1 MARAEPDGY
10 TMLLAAR
17 GVGLARFDAFYSP
30 GQAGNPIDLGGRKFD
45 EAANVSKATAQILCD
60 DAATDALLLPITT
73 APMLPQLAEE
83 LVAGMADAEG
93 RERKPAFYV
102 LQPGRAGDGAR
113 AVLSKHGVPFTD
125 FGGEAI
131 DALSAWHACS
141 GWVGR
146 VAAVRPP
153 GAGPAADAARGVLDE
168 SAAKALLADY
178 GVPVNKARVATD
190 AQDAARIAAEL
201 GFPVVL
207 KIVSPDIVHKSD
219 SGGVL
224 LGIMDT
230 AAARAGFD
238 TIMANARRALPGAAI
253 EGVSVQTMFEGRL
266 ELIVG
271 ARRDPQFGPIVV
283 IGAGGVLVEL
293 LTDRAIASA
302 PLAAADAEALLAT
315 LAIWPVLVGYR
326 GQALAQ
332 EAVVDAIVRI
342 SWLAH
347 DMGSD
352 DFELDVNPLLVNA
365 SGCCAV
371 DARLRRE

>member
-1 MARAEPDGY
+1 
-10 TMLLAAR
+10 
-17 GVGLARFDAFYSP
+17 
-30 GQAGNPIDLGGRKFD
+30 
-45 EAANVSKATAQILCD
+45 
-60 DAATDALLLPITT
+60 
-73 APMLPQLAEE
+73 
-83 LVAGMADAEG
+83 
-93 RERKPAFYV
+93 
-102 LQPGRAGDGAR
+102 
-113 AVLSKHGVPFTD
+113 VPYTD

-131 DALSAWHACS
+131 DALTAWHARS

-146 VAAVRPP
+146 IAAVRPP
-153 GAGPAADAARGVLDE
+153 GAGPVATARGVLDE
-168 SAAKALLADY
+168 SAAKALLAEY
-178 GVPVNKARVATD
+178 GMPVNRAAVATD
-190 AQDAARIAAEL
+190 AQDAARIATEL

-219 SGGVL
+219 SGGVM
-224 LGIMDT
+224 LGVADT
-230 AAARAGFD
+230 AAARAGYE
-238 TIMANARRALPGAAI
+238 TIVANARRAVPGAAI
-253 EGVSVQTMFEGRL
+253 DGVSVQTMFEGRL

-302 PLAAADAEALLAT
+302 PLAPADARALLAT
-315 LAIWPVLVGYR
+315 LAIWPVLAGYR
-326 GQALAQ
+326 GQALAL

-347 DMGSD
+347 DMGGE

-371 DARLRRE
+371 DARLFRE

>member
-1 MARAEPDGY
+1 M
-10 TMLLAAR
+10 
-17 GVGLARFDAFYSP
+17 
-30 GQAGNPIDLGGRKFD
+30 
-45 EAANVSKATAQILCD
+45 ATA
-60 DAATDALLLPITT
+60 
-73 APMLPQLAEE
+73 
-83 LVAGMADAEG
+83 
-93 RERKPAFYV
+93 
-102 LQPGRAGDGAR
+102 
-113 AVLSKHGVPFTD
+113 H
-125 FGGEAI
+125 
-131 DALSAWHACS
+131 
-141 GWVGR
+141 
-146 VAAVRPP
+146 
-153 GAGPAADAARGVLDE
+153 GVLDE

-178 GVPVNKARVATD
+178 GVPVNQARLATD
-190 AQDAARIAAEL
+190 SQHAAAIAAEL

-224 LGIMDT
+224 LDVADA

-238 TIMANARRALPGAAI
+238 TIMANARRAVPGAAI

-302 PLAAADAEALLAT
+302 PLAAADVKALLST
-315 LAIWPVLVGYR
+315 LAIWPVLAGYR

-347 DMGSD
+347 DMGES

-365 SGCCAV
+365 GACCAV